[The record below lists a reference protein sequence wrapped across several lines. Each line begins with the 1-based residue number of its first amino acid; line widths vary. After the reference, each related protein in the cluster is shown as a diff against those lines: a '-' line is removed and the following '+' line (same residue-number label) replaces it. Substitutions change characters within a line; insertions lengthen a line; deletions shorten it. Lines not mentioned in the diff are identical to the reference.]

1 MNVPQFARTRGGM
14 LVGLVVV
21 AAIGFEIRT
30 VLGMFFGID
39 LPATPY
45 LIVLIGI
52 LSVIGIIL
60 DLTRSTGGDSAGQ

>member
-1 MNVPQFARTRGGM
+1 MKIPQIVRTRGGM
-14 LVGLVVV
+14 LVGLVVI

-45 LIVLIGI
+45 LIVMIGI

-60 DLTRSTGGDSAGQ
+60 DLSRTSGGDSAGR